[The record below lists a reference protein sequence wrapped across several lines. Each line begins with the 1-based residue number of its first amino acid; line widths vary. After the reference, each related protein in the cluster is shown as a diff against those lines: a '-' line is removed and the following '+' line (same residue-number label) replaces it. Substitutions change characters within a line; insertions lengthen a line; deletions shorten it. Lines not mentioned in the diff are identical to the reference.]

1 MIRMIRL
8 PIFTLAACLPALA
21 AAQGFDGAYISA
33 ETLGYSSDSDFGQIT
48 YSGGAQVSFGPG
60 IAVSGDFTS
69 YGFEALGG
77 DATSGTLHGL
87 YALNPITAV
96 GAFYGFDSY
105 ANSDTSFYG
114 AEGQTSFAG
123 ATVEAFLGRAEGD
136 IAEGAFYGLSGQLV
150 FGMFGV
156 SADFARLDDTIAT
169 DRLSLAG
176 EWHMGLGP
184 TIYAEW
190 GSVSGAIDEDYLAF
204 GVRIGIGPNGGTTFG
219 PRSTFEIAPGF

>member
-1 MIRMIRL
+1 MTRL
-8 PIFTLAACLPALA
+8 SLLALATLLPASV
-21 AAQGFDGAYISA
+21 AAQGFDGANISA
-33 ETLGYSSDSDFGQIT
+33 ETLGYSTNDDFGQIT

-69 YGFEALGG
+69 YGFRALGG
-77 DATSGTLHGL
+77 DATSGTLHGS
-87 YALNPITAV
+87 YALNPITAI

-105 ANSDTSFYG
+105 DSDDTTFYG

-136 IAEGAFYGLSGQLV
+136 IATGAFYGLSGQLV

-156 SADFARLDDTIAT
+156 SADYARLDDTIAT

-184 TIYAEW
+184 TLYAEW
-190 GSVSGAIDEDYLAF
+190 GTLSGAIDEDYLAL
-204 GVRIGIGPNGGTTFG
+204 GVRIGIGANGGTTFG

>member
-1 MIRMIRL
+1 MTRL
-8 PIFTLAACLPALA
+8 PLFALAALMPAMA

-33 ETLGYSSDSDFGQIT
+33 ETLGYSSDDSFGQIT
-48 YSGGAQVSFGPG
+48 YSGGAQISFGPG

-77 DATSGTLHGL
+77 DATSATLHTS

-96 GAFYGFDSY
+96 GAYYGFDSY
-105 ANSDTSFYG
+105 DSADTTFYG

-123 ATVEAFLGRAEGD
+123 ATVEAFLGQAEGD
-136 IAEGAFYGLSGQLV
+136 IAEGTMFGLGGQFV
-150 FGMFGV
+150 FGALGV
-156 SADFARLDDTIAT
+156 AADYAMLDADDSTN
-169 DRLSLAG
+169 RLSIAG

-184 TIYAEW
+184 TLYAEW
-190 GSVSGAIDEDYLAF
+190 GTVSGATDEDYIAL
-204 GVRIGIGPNGGTTFG
+204 GVRLGIGANGGTTFG

>member
-1 MIRMIRL
+1 MMRKTRL
-8 PIFTLAACLPALA
+8 TLSAIAALLPAVA
-21 AAQGFDGAYISA
+21 TAQGFDGAYISA
-33 ETLGYSSDSDFGQIT
+33 ETLGYSSDSDLGQIT
-48 YSGGAQVSFGPG
+48 YSGGAQISFGPG

-69 YGFEALGG
+69 YGFRALGG
-77 DATSGTLHGL
+77 DATSGTLHGSYL
-87 YALNPITAV
+87 LNPITAV

-105 ANSDTSFYG
+105 DGSDGSFYG

-156 SADFARLDDTIAT
+156 SADYARLDDTVAT

-190 GSVSGAIDEDYLAF
+190 GTVSGATDEDYLAL